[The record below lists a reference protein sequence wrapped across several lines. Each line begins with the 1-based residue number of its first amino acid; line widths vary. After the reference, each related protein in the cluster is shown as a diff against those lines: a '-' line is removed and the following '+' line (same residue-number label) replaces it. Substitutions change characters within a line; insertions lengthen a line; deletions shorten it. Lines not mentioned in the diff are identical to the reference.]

1 MSVLGYKYISL
12 HKVKPVIGNA
22 SEEYE
27 ADLTDEKF
35 QEIATTLGCNLKIIA
50 SGSQWLLYKGTNDEN
65 GWLCQITNGYFR
77 VAIYINGQ
85 IPSSTGSSVR
95 QCNVQITSSS
105 NVKNLGLTYSK
116 GKNGAALFKFG
127 NENDSNVLYYCMAE
141 ADEINSN
148 EKIAVYGYYN
158 GGIYHFYLSTGE
170 SITYGLSF
178 DNTYGYSDDFVLMGA
193 IALINK
199 NAIIGGLYQCLI
211 SKEQSVHY
219 VFDLNGKKYMVCDG
233 GYYNCWAIEL
243 DDSML
248 E

>member
-12 HKVKPVIGNA
+12 HKVKQTIGSA

-27 ADLTDEKF
+27 ADLTDAKF
-35 QEIATTLGCNLKIIA
+35 QEVATALGCNLKIIT

-85 IPSSTGSSVR
+85 IPSSTGSNVR

-127 NENDSNVLYYCMAE
+127 NEDSADVLYYCIAE
-141 ADEINSN
+141 ASVIGSN
-148 EKIAVYGYYN
+148 EKIAAYGYYN
-158 GGIYHFYLSTGE
+158 STNAHYYLSNGE
-170 SITYGLSF
+170 SIVYGLG
-178 DNTYGYSDDFVLMGA
+178 NTYGYSDNFVLLSA

-199 NAIIGGLYQCLI
+199 NAIIDGLYRCEI
-211 SKEQSVHY
+211 TKEQTTHY
-219 VFDLNGKKYMVCDG
+219 VFDLNDKKYMVCDN
-233 GYYNCWAIEL
+233 GYLYPWAIEL

-248 E
+248 S